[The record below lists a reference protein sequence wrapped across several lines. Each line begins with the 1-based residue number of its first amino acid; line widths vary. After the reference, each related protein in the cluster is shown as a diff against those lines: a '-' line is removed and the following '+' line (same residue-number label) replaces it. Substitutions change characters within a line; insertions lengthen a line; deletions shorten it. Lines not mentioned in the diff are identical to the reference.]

1 MMKKLSKMMDL
12 WREKE
17 KELEYVNAF
26 LVSDEQSHSQ
36 DAYSQ
41 YSKENTLT

>member
-1 MMKKLSKMMDL
+1 MMKKLSKMVDL

-17 KELEYVNAF
+17 KELEYINTF
-26 LVSDEQSHSQ
+26 LVSDEQSPSQ
-36 DAYSQ
+36 EAYSH

>member
-1 MMKKLSKMMDL
+1 MMKRLSKMVDL

-26 LVSDEQSHSQ
+26 LVSDEQSASQ
-36 DAYSQ
+36 EAYSQ